1 MKTLTLNDSD
11 GFTQKAGIDEETELV
26 LLSNFIKV
34 GEQERPLNLMVISFD
49 DVSKLNEAINGQ
61 SS

>member
-34 GEQERPLNLMVISFD
+34 GKQERPLNLMVISFD

-61 SS
+61 S

>member
-1 MKTLTLNDSD
+1 MKTITLNDSE

-26 LLSNFIKV
+26 LLSNFLKV
-34 GEQERPLNLMVISFD
+34 GKQERPLNLMVISFE

>member
-34 GEQERPLNLMVISFD
+34 GKQDRPLNLMVISFE

-61 SS
+61 S